1 MLNKHR
7 EVDLSIKIIKLQ
19 LSQKRKQIPIPP
31 SSADPHR
38 CTTGRRFLCWP
49 VFVLGLAIAL
59 DVYQIFS
66 AAATQNHGKSQPF
79 LVNSVS

>member
-7 EVDLSIKIIKLQ
+7 EVYLLNIKDDQITIIREKKKIQ
-19 LSQKRKQIPIPP
+19 IPP
-31 SSADPHR
+31 SLADPHK
-38 CTTGRRFLCWP
+38 CKTGRRFLCWP

-79 LVNSVS
+79 LVN